1 MRKWLVDGSSG
12 RLALVLCILTFA
24 WIGLLVFIVNPK
36 LDAALG
42 QLASFDGRR
51 CGYDPTTANL
61 ILAGFAKNGADAY
74 LNWHFPL
81 DMIFPFIYGPA
92 VAVTW
97 LFLAARLGL
106 QSVSARALALA
117 PIIAAGLDLSE
128 NLLIRSLVVAGPPAD
143 GGMVQIASMLTQ
155 GKYYALTIGVV
166 PTLALLAIYAERRL
180 AAARSAS

>member
-1 MRKWLVDGSSG
+1 
-12 RLALVLCILTFA
+12 VLCILTLL
-24 WIGLLVFIVNPK
+24 WIGLLVFVVNPK

-51 CGYDPTTANL
+51 CGYDLTTANL
-61 ILAGFAKNGADAY
+61 ILAGFAKNRADAY
-74 LNWHFPL
+74 LSWHFPL
-81 DMIFPFIYGPA
+81 DMVFPFIYGPA

-106 QSVSARALALA
+106 QSVSARVLALA
-117 PIIAAGLDLSE
+117 PIIAAGLDLTE

-143 GGMVQIASMLTQ
+143 GSMVEIASMLTQ
-155 GKYYALTIGVV
+155 AKYYALTIGLV
-166 PTLALLAIYAERRL
+166 PTLALLAIFAERRL